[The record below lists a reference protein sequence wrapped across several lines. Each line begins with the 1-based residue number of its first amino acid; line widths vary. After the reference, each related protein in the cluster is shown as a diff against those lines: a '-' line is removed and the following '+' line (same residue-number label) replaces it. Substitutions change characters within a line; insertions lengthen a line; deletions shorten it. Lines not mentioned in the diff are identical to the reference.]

1 MMRAYTEAER
11 AALIEHL
18 EMCLT
23 DETFF
28 DSVVD
33 FNARQRE
40 ANLIAL
46 AALTARPV
54 GTIRIEMDWN
64 THRNVATL
72 DMREDLVVADMAAG
86 DELYTA
92 PPAAAL
98 RPIELPSAFTPA
110 VTSFGPSPASSMR
123 LDHMGGWLNKARVIA
138 AIREAGY
145 EVNATGPEEK
155 HND

>member
-1 MMRAYTEAER
+1 MMQLTEEQR
-11 AALIEHL
+11 KALAGLCRIEIKRWKASSESNPNMRYMVEL
-18 EMCLT
+18 ME
-23 DETFF
+23 
-28 DSVVD
+28 
-33 FNARQRE
+33 
-40 ANLIAL
+40 IAL
-46 AALTARPV
+46 AALTAKPV

-145 EVNATGPEEK
+145 EVNATGPDEK
-155 HND
+155 QND